1 MNTSYKIIG
10 QNIKA
15 ARESTRLTQTQSAK
29 MLDMS
34 PLYYDRIERG
44 ERPVTLPQLATIA
57 ELFGVSTGA
66 LLTGCLTI
74 ESLTI
79 ESH

>member
-15 ARESTRLTQTQSAK
+15 ARESKRLTQAQSAK

-34 PLYYDRIERG
+34 PLYYDRLERG
-44 ERPVTLPQLATIA
+44 EHPVTLPQLATMA
-57 ELFGVSTGA
+57 EIFGVSTGT
-66 LLTGCLTI
+66 LLTGCITM
-74 ESLTI
+74 ERN
-79 ESH
+79 